1 MARSLQMY
9 GQPAISRPDSAP
21 LRALAAKGFRP
32 FFLLAAIFAS
42 LIIPLWLLVL
52 SGRFAPGAYLPP
64 ASWHAH
70 EMLFGYASAVIAG
83 FLLTAVGN
91 WTQRETVTGR
101 ALLGLCG
108 LWLAGRVGLLMAAT
122 LPPGAVAAIDLA
134 FLPAVA
140 IAIGRPL
147 VLAKNR
153 RNFVMLGLLLLLFTT
168 NAAMHA
174 EPLGLLPPGTAHR
187 AALVTVD
194 LIVVLLALM
203 AGRVFPMFTR
213 NATGVASVRSI
224 PALDLAAVAALVALT
239 AADALALSGGAIS
252 WIGGVACV
260 LTIARAVHWGARF
273 TFGQPLLWI
282 LHVGYAWIPLGLL
295 LRASGNVLA
304 LHALTVGAL
313 GSLTLGMMARVS
325 LGHTG
330 RPLAVPKSVSAAFLA
345 ITVAALARVLG
356 PWLAPGRYLESLWVA
371 GALWTLSF
379 ALFVWVYAPILT
391 QPRVDGKA
399 G

>member
-1 MARSLQMY
+1 MAPSLQMY
-9 GQPAISRPDSAP
+9 GQSAIPRRDSDP

-42 LIIPLWLLVL
+42 LIVPLWLLVL
-52 SGRFAPGAYLPP
+52 SGRFAPGDYLAP

-70 EMLFGYASAVIAG
+70 EMLFGYAVAVIAG
-83 FLLTAVGN
+83 FLLTAVSN

-108 LWLAGRVGLLMAAT
+108 LWLAGRFGLLTAAA
-122 LPPGAVAAIDLA
+122 LPRGAAAAIDLA

-140 IAIGRPL
+140 LAIGRPL

-153 RNFVMLGLLLLLFTT
+153 RNFVMLGLLFLLFTT

-203 AGRVFPMFTR
+203 AGRIFPMFTR

-224 PALDLAAVAALVALT
+224 PALDLAAVAALVALS
-239 AADALALSGGAIS
+239 AADALALSGAAIS
-252 WIGGVACV
+252 WIASAACV
-260 LTIARAVHWGARF
+260 LAIARAVHWGARF
-273 TFGQPLLWI
+273 TLTQPLLWI
-282 LHVGYAWIPLGLL
+282 LHAGYAWIPLGLL
-295 LRASGNVLA
+295 LRAAGNLLA

-313 GSLTLGMMARVS
+313 GALTLGMMARVS

-330 RPLAVPKSVSAAFLA
+330 RPLAVPKSMSVGFLA
-345 ITVAALARVLG
+345 ITVAALVRVLG
-356 PWLAPGRYLESLWVA
+356 PWLLPGHYLQCLWMA

-391 QPRVDGKA
+391 RPRVDGKA